1 MKVVLFCGGLGMR
14 LRDYSEQIPKPMV
27 NVGRR
32 PIIWHLMK
40 YYAHFGH
47 MDFVLCLGHQGE
59 YIKNYFV
66 NYDECLSNDF
76 VLTEGGAKLD
86 LIHKDIQDWR
96 ITFTDT
102 GARTNIGGRLRNVR
116 RFVRDEEVFLG
127 NYTDNLSDVDLDKMV
142 FQFLKTDAVAGFL
155 SVTPNVS
162 CHFVQCNAEGQV
174 SGIVSP
180 QKSGIWANGGF
191 FVFRQAIFEYL
202 HEGEELIEAPFHRLI
217 EAGKL
222 YTYRHDGFWA
232 CMDTFKEKQQ
242 LDDLVLAGSPPWQ
255 LWDQQE
261 PEAGLP
267 QSTTVRSGKF
277 KLLSH
282 A

>member
-47 MDFVLCLGHQGE
+47 KDFVLCLGHNSE
-59 YIKNYFV
+59 YIKNYFL
-66 NYDECLSNDF
+66 NYNECVSNDF

-116 RFVRDEEVFLG
+116 RFVRDEEVFLA
-127 NYTDNLSDVDLDKMV
+127 NYSDNLSDLNLDKMID
-142 FQFLKTDAVAGFL
+142 QFLETDAVAGFL
-155 SVTPNVS
+155 CVKPNVS
-162 CHFVQCNAEGQV
+162 YHFVQSNAEGQV
-174 SGIVSP
+174 SGLVSA
-180 QKSGIWANGGF
+180 QKAELWTNGGF
-191 FVFRQAIFEYL
+191 FVLRQTIFDYL
-202 HEGEELIEAPFHRLI
+202 REGEELVEAPFHRLI

-222 YTYRHDGFWA
+222 FTYKHDGFWA

-242 LDDLVLAGSPPWQ
+242 LDDLVLSGSPPWQ
-255 LWDQQE
+255 VWDNQDSDE
-261 PEAGLP
+261 EVPR
-267 QSTTVRSGKF
+267 STFGNGKL
-277 KLLSH
+277 KIVSH

>member
-47 MDFVLCLGHQGE
+47 KDFVLCLGHQAE
-59 YIKNYFV
+59 YIKNYFL
-66 NYDECLSNDF
+66 NYNECVSNDF

-102 GARTNIGGRLRNVR
+102 GARTNIGGRLRSVR
-116 RFVRDEEVFLG
+116 RFVRDEEIFLA
-127 NYTDNLSDVDLDKMV
+127 NYSDNLSDLDLDKMID
-142 FQFLKTDAVAGFL
+142 QFLDTDAVAGFL
-155 SVTPNVS
+155 CVKPNVS
-162 CHFVQCNAEGQV
+162 YHFVQSNAEGQV
-174 SGIVSP
+174 SGLVRRRRP
-180 QKSGIWANGGF
+180 GSGRMGASSCY
-191 FVFRQAIFEYL
+191 VR
-202 HEGEELIEAPFHRLI
+202 R
-217 EAGKL
+217 
-222 YTYRHDGFWA
+222 
-232 CMDTFKEKQQ
+232 
-242 LDDLVLAGSPPWQ
+242 S
-255 LWDQQE
+255 
-261 PEAGLP
+261 
-267 QSTTVRSGKF
+267 STTSKRVKNWWKHHSI
-277 KLLSH
+277 

>member
-27 NVGRR
+27 NVGHR

-47 MDFVLCLGHQGE
+47 NDFVLCLGHQAE
-59 YIKNYFV
+59 FIKNYFLK
-66 NYDECLSNDF
+66 YDECLSNDF
-76 VLTEGGAKLD
+76 VLTEGGAKLE

-116 RFVRDEEVFLG
+116 RFVQNEDVFLA
-127 NYTDNLSDVDLDKMV
+127 NYSDNLTDLNLDKLIYN
-142 FQFLKTDAVAGFL
+142 FLETDAVAGFL
-155 SVTPNVS
+155 SVKPNVS
-162 CHFVQCNAEGQV
+162 YHFVQSSVEGQV
-174 SGIVSP
+174 TGLVSA
-180 QKSGIWANGGF
+180 QNAELWTNGGF
-191 FVFRQAIFEYL
+191 FVFRQAVFDYL
-202 HEGEELIEAPFHRLI
+202 GEGEELVEAPFRRLI

-222 YTYRHDGFWA
+222 FTYKHDGFWA

-242 LDDLVLAGSPPWQ
+242 LDDLVLSGSPPWQ
-255 LWDQQE
+255 VWDQQDSD
-261 PEAGLP
+261 AGVP
-267 QSTTVRSGKF
+267 QSAARAGKF
-277 KLLSH
+277 KIVSH